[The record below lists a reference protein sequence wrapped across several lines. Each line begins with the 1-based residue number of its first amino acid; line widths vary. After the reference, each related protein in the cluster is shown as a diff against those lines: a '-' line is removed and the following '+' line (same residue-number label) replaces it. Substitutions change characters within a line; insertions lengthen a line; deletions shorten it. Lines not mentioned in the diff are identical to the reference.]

1 MKTASIDKNA
11 LLSSHY
17 LFSGLDGTKRA
28 RIAAMGVSRKLDDGE
43 VLFLKGDGG
52 DALFGVLSGKIRI
65 STSAPNGKELIL
77 SIVEPGGVFGEI
89 ALLDGK
95 SRSADAA
102 AMGECTLFVLQRRE
116 FQRFLEQETQLA
128 IHFLVMVC
136 ERLRTTNALIEDA
149 AFLNLPARL
158 AKRLV
163 SFARVSVESS
173 AAQSMTEVRIS
184 QAELGEMMGTS
195 RESINRLLQE
205 WREEGWVDLG
215 RNRLMIHNLQALQE
229 IVDAAGEEE

>member
-1 MKTASIDKNA
+1 MKSASIDKQA

-17 LFSGLDGTKRA
+17 LFGGLDGAKRA
-28 RIAAMGVSRKLDDGE
+28 RIAAMGITRKLTDGE
-43 VLFLKGDGG
+43 VLFLKGDQGN
-52 DALFGVLSGKIRI
+52 ALFGVLAGKIRI
-65 STSAPNGKELIL
+65 STSPPNGKELIL
-77 SIVEPGGVFGEI
+77 SLVEPGGVFGEI

-95 SRSADAA
+95 ARSADAA
-102 AMGECTLFVLQRRE
+102 AMGEATLFVLQRRD
-116 FQRFLEQETQLA
+116 FQRFLAQEPQIA
-128 IHFLVMVC
+128 IHFLTMVC

-149 AFLNLPARL
+149 AFLNLPSRL

-163 SFARVSVESS
+163 SFARVSVETG
-173 AAQSMTEVRIS
+173 AASVTEVRIS

-215 RNRLMIHNLQALQE
+215 RNRLTIHNLQALQE